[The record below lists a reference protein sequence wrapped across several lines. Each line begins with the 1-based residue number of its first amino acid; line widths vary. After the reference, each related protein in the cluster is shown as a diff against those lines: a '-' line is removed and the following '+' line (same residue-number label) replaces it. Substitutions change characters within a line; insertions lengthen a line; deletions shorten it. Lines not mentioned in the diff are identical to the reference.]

1 MEDVSLGLAFIAGL
15 LSFVSPCCLPLVP
28 AYIGYLGGRATQ
40 NIALETGSVQKTS
53 KVALRANMLLHG
65 LAFVLGF
72 TFVFVMIG
80 LMTTAFVSYV
90 GSSVNV
96 LTEIIGRVGG
106 VIIIFFGLHI
116 MGALRRLFKRVT
128 KNIVTTIVMLI
139 AVSILIVWAFVVPY
153 IYLPLLAAFVLWLVL
168 GGAFTQPEVFWTKAI
183 NRIQEALYSDTRPD
197 MEQNNKG
204 GLGSSFVMGIVF
216 SAGWSPC
223 IGPLLGTILTVA
235 AQTGDVSQ
243 AVPLLTAYSLGLGIP
258 FLLTAGLMEGAQALL
273 RRLQR
278 YMRKIELVSGSLL
291 IVIGFLVAS
300 GSLQSLSANLSLEQA
315 EVSYR
320 IEECGI
326 GFVRGS
332 MNFSQAQA
340 CLGGNLH
347 PVALGQSAVGE
358 LNATTTQNAYLINLH
373 APTTIDVE
381 LSRVENIFPATVV
394 ITDDTGNTIA
404 SDNELVQFD
413 DTKYLI
419 IQALELPAGRYTVTI
434 TQDSTEAVEFRLRV
448 RQAEAIAGAVLP
460 AVGSITDLADASG
473 VAVGLDEGNRAPDFT
488 VTTIDG
494 EEITLSDLRGQVV
507 LLNFWGTWCAPC
519 RLEMPEFQQSY
530 ENHQDAGFTILALAV
545 QGDTRAAVTQFR
557 DDFGITF
564 PLVVD
569 EGDRINN
576 MYGILVQPSTLILN
590 EEGIIVYKRFG
601 ITTEAQIEEV
611 LAGEFGG

>member
-1 MEDVSLGLAFIAGL
+1 
-15 LSFVSPCCLPLVP
+15 
-28 AYIGYLGGRATQ
+28 
-40 NIALETGSVQKTS
+40 
-53 KVALRANMLLHG
+53 
-65 LAFVLGF
+65 
-72 TFVFVMIG
+72 
-80 LMTTAFVSYV
+80 
-90 GSSVNV
+90 
-96 LTEIIGRVGG
+96 
-106 VIIIFFGLHI
+106 
-116 MGALRRLFKRVT
+116 
-128 KNIVTTIVMLI
+128 
-139 AVSILIVWAFVVPY
+139 
-153 IYLPLLAAFVLWLVL
+153 
-168 GGAFTQPEVFWTKAI
+168 
-183 NRIQEALYSDTRPD
+183 
-197 MEQNNKG
+197 
-204 GLGSSFVMGIVF
+204 
-216 SAGWSPC
+216 
-223 IGPLLGTILTVA
+223 LTVA

-258 FLLTAGLMEGAQALL
+258 FLLTAGLMEGAQAIL

-315 EVSYR
+315 EVSFR

-332 MNFSQAQA
+332 MNFNQAQA

-347 PVALGQSAVGE
+347 PFALGQSAAGE
-358 LNATTTQNAYLINLH
+358 LNATTTQNAYLINLSE
-373 APTTIDVE
+373 PTTVDIE
-381 LSRVENIFPATVV
+381 LSRVETIFPATVT
-394 ITDDTGNTIA
+394 ITDDAGNAIA
-404 SDNELVQFD
+404 SGDELVQFD

-419 IQALELPAGRYTVTI
+419 IQAVELPAGRYTVTI

-448 RQAEAIAGAVLP
+448 RQAEAIEGAALP
-460 AVGSITDLADASG
+460 EVDSITDLANASG

-488 VTTIDG
+488 IMTIDG

-519 RLEMPEFQQSY
+519 RLEMPEFQQAY
-530 ENHQDAGFTILALAV
+530 ENHQDEGFTILALAV
-545 QGDTRAAVTQFR
+545 QGDTQEAVAQFR
-557 DDFGITF
+557 DDFEITF

-611 LAGEFGG
+611 LAGELEG